1 MSIKLFFPLNFNCN
15 ENNDKRFQ
23 ASERQQSID
32 YSLIPSF
39 NFVCNC
45 RISVFCF
52 SVLSNRYIRRIPKV
66 YINPSTVLR
75 HIFVFKYEN
84 LTKATMVVMIALRTC
99 NTRSW
104 MHYGVTQ
111 YIIHI

>member
-15 ENNDKRFQ
+15 ENNDKRVQ

-52 SVLSNRYIRRIPKV
+52 SVLSNIYIRRIPKV
-66 YINPSTVLR
+66 YIYKPEYSSST
-75 HIFVFKYEN
+75 HICVQVRKPN
-84 LTKATMVVMIALRTC
+84 KS
-99 NTRSW
+99 NHGGNDS
-104 MHYGVTQ
+104 VTNM
-111 YIIHI
+111 